1 MPADARTKRLAWVRC
16 GGRCVICNE
25 YLLHD
30 HLESGDAVRSIGEV
44 AHIAGESP
52 KGPRGVSRLIGLRKR
67 NEIGNLILL
76 CPTQHRSADKR
87 RLADPVY
94 TEEYLFKLKAAH
106 EAFVKFAT
114 GFRDAK
120 RTTIVR
126 AFADVRGTPGIV
138 PVADAAIAVMEHSGR
153 TPRYLPDP
161 DGIGQEVDLHRIPD
175 PGHPEYWSSALRQI
189 DADLA
194 RVHQDVAA
202 GNTEHISVFAIT
214 LVPLLIAIGNRLDDT
229 IPLDIYERHRVT
241 QSWKWRN
248 DADVHKFGVKTPAT
262 IETGAAEAC
271 LIINASGTIH
281 PDELPAEVGGLPVFT
296 VAPDGGPEPS
306 TSTFGHPETLASFEA
321 ALIHLFSRIE
331 AEAKSIQ
338 RLHVFAAVPV
348 SAAVTLGRTL
358 AVDNAAPVL
367 SIYHRTNGSYLK
379 ALDLPHEPHERH

>member
-44 AHIAGESP
+44 AHVAGESR
-52 KGPRGVSRLIGLRKR
+52 KGPRGVSKLVGLRKR

-76 CPTQHRSADKR
+76 CPDQHRSADKR
-87 RLADPVY
+87 RLSDPLY
-94 TEEYLFKLKAAH
+94 TEEYLFKLKASH

-114 GFRDAK
+114 GLRDAK

-153 TPRYLPDP
+153 TPRYLADP

-229 IPLDIYERHRVT
+229 VPLDIYERHRVT
-241 QSWKWRN
+241 QSWKWRT
-248 DADVHKFGVKTPAT
+248 DAEVRKFTATTPTT
-262 IETGAAEAC
+262 IETGAGEAC

-281 PDELPAEVGGLPVFT
+281 PEELPAEVTDLPAFII
-296 VAPDGGPEPS
+296 APDGGPEPS
-306 TSTFGHPETLASFEA
+306 TSTFGHPETLASFET
-321 ALIHLFSRIE
+321 ALVDLFSRIE
-331 AEAKSIQ
+331 AEAKSIR

-348 SAAVTLGRTL
+348 SAAVALGRTL
-358 AVDNAAPVL
+358 AVDNAAPAL
-367 SIYHRTNGSYLK
+367 AAYHRTANAYVY
-379 ALDLPHEPHERH
+379 AFDLPTR